1 MNDTRENDMSTLAAR
16 SAHHDH
22 DAPLGAIT
30 MDNIADALQRAHEA
44 TDPDWLVA
52 LRTESL
58 ERFREFGLPTTKHEE
73 WRYTNLKP
81 IRDLEFVLEAD
92 DPEDMVAL
100 RDLAAPVDNAL
111 RVFVLNGRVV
121 PELSNLD
128 ALPSGLTVEPLR
140 DALTSADDA
149 LRSTLTDSIENAR
162 DGVEALAGAL
172 IRDGLVIRV
181 AADAVIDR
189 PLAITY
195 ATTSTET
202 PLLNA
207 PRTVVLAEERSSV
220 VIVEEHLGEMGAV
233 YLTAGACD
241 VRVATNARVEHCM
254 LGRDSE
260 AAYHIT
266 TLRAVQDADS
276 YFASHRVITNG
287 KMVRNNVWSILN
299 GERAESSLDGL
310 YLGIN
315 KQHLDNHMR
324 VNHMAPNCPSRQ
336 YYRGILGDSAR
347 GVFTGRIFV
356 DQIAQK
362 TDAYQNNA
370 NLLLSD
376 TAAATARPQL
386 EIYADDVK
394 CSHGATTGEMNEDAL
409 FYLRARGIP
418 ESDARLL
425 LLFAF
430 AAENT
435 ERLPIESLRQFTKSI
450 IDSRLRDAVAR
461 GLLPS

>member
-1 MNDTRENDMSTLAAR
+1 MSTLAAQPE
-16 SAHHDH
+16 HHDR
-22 DAPLGAIT
+22 DTSLGALT
-30 MDNIADALQRAHEA
+30 MDNIADALQRAHEE
-44 TDPDWLVA
+44 TDPQWLAV
-52 LRTESL
+52 LRTNAL
-58 ERFREFGLPTTKHEE
+58 EHFRKFGLPTTKHEE

-81 IRDLEFVLEAD
+81 IRDLEFVLNAD
-92 DPEDMVAL
+92 DPQDMLAL
-100 RDLAAPVDNAL
+100 RDMAAPVDNAL
-111 RVFVLNGRVV
+111 RVFVLNGRIV
-121 PELSNLD
+121 PELSNFD
-128 ALPSGLTVEPLR
+128 NLPSGLTIEPLR
-140 DALTSADDA
+140 DALADADEA
-149 LRSTLTDSIENAR
+149 LRAALTDSIENAR
-162 DGVEALAGAL
+162 DGVESLSGSL
-172 IRDGLVIRV
+172 LRDGLVIRV
-181 AADAVIDR
+181 AADAVIER
-189 PLAITY
+189 PIAITY
-195 ATTSTET
+195 ATSKTEQ

-207 PRTVVLAEERSSV
+207 PRTVVLAAERSSIT
-220 VIVEEHLGEMGAV
+220 IVEEHLGESGAV
-233 YLTAGACD
+233 YFTAGACD
-241 VRVATNARVEHCM
+241 VRVAANARVEHCM

-260 AAYHIT
+260 DAYHIT
-266 TLRAVQDADS
+266 TLRAVQEADS
-276 YFASHRVITNG
+276 YFASHRVLTNG
-287 KMVRNNVWSILN
+287 KLIRNNVWSILN

-310 YLGIN
+310 YIGID

-370 NLLLSD
+370 NLLLSNN
-376 TAAATARPQL
+376 AAATARPQL

-409 FYLRARGIP
+409 FYLRARGIR

-435 ERLPIESLRQFTKSI
+435 DRLPIESLRQFTKAV